1 MNQRKTDFLNYLKH
15 LSVTTLVHQ
24 QNFINKWYDLFSMLD
39 ENQYNSISMDHLTD
53 AEYYIMN
60 YSIPHVG
67 SYKVYFNIDHVIQSD
82 AYQTSSIQSM
92 TEDELDRN
100 RINHSIPFDM
110 NIYLLNQFQSS
121 QKNIKSIKYYPVITD
136 SYMSNG
142 LYTVIDGNHQ
152 LEMSLREQDLVE
164 LKYTPF
170 YKLKKECY
178 GNTFSYLL
186 HHFMNEMHIIS
197 SDPQYLLNQYP
208 LQETIRI

>member
-53 AEYYIMN
+53 AEYYVMN

-100 RINHSIPFDM
+100 RINHPIPFDM
-110 NIYLLNQFQSS
+110 NIILISIDFQ
-121 QKNIKSIKYYPVITD
+121 N
-136 SYMSNG
+136 
-142 LYTVIDGNHQ
+142 YTI
-152 LEMSLREQDLVE
+152 SLRVGRLIPILNVYSFIALNRSCE
-164 LKYTPF
+164 L
-170 YKLKKECY
+170 
-178 GNTFSYLL
+178 
-186 HHFMNEMHIIS
+186 
-197 SDPQYLLNQYP
+197 
-208 LQETIRI
+208 

>member
-1 MNQRKTDFLNYLKH
+1 MRLVVLFLANNH
-15 LSVTTLVHQ
+15 
-24 QNFINKWYDLFSMLD
+24 
-39 ENQYNSISMDHLTD
+39 
-53 AEYYIMN
+53 
-60 YSIPHVG
+60 
-67 SYKVYFNIDHVIQSD
+67 YKVYFNINHVIQSD

-100 RINHSIPFDM
+100 RINHPIPFDM
-110 NIYLLNQFQSS
+110 NIYLLNQFQCS
-121 QKNIKSIKYYPVITD
+121 QKNIKSIHYYPVITD

-208 LQETIRI
+208 LQETIRA

>member
-39 ENQYNSISMDHLTD
+39 ENQYNSISIDHLTD

-100 RINHSIPFDM
+100 RINHP
-110 NIYLLNQFQSS
+110 
-121 QKNIKSIKYYPVITD
+121 
-136 SYMSNG
+136 
-142 LYTVIDGNHQ
+142 DGNHQ

>member
-1 MNQRKTDFLNYLKH
+1 LFPPRH
-15 LSVTTLVHQ
+15 
-24 QNFINKWYDLFSMLD
+24 FIL
-39 ENQYNSISMDHLTD
+39 SISMDHLTD
-53 AEYYIMN
+53 AEYYVMN

-100 RINHSIPFDM
+100 RINHPIPFDM
-110 NIYLLNQFQSS
+110 NIYLLNQFQCS